1 MRVID
6 RPPTFEA
13 MQLTEENE
21 AEVAA
26 FVGASFRPS
35 TKDSPAGIHDLMQG
49 WTRPMV
55 VGSWVVLT
63 PVLAVILPPEEF
75 AAKYIPAP

>member
-1 MRVID
+1 MRVTD

-13 MQLTEENE
+13 LQLTEDNE
-21 AEVAA
+21 TEVAA

-35 TKDSPAGIHDLMQG
+35 TEDSPAGIHDLMQG
-49 WTRPMV
+49 WTRPIA

-63 PVLAVILPPEEF
+63 PVLAVILTSEEF

>member
-13 MQLTEENE
+13 LQLTETNE
-21 AEVAA
+21 AEMAA
-26 FVGASFRPS
+26 FVGAAFRPS
-35 TKDSPAGIHDLMQG
+35 TEDTPAGIHDLMQE
-49 WTRPMV
+49 WTRPLQ

-63 PVLAVILPPEEF
+63 PVLAVILSAEEF
-75 AAKYIPAP
+75 ATKYVPAP

>member
-6 RPPTFEA
+6 RPPTYEVL
-13 MQLTEENE
+13 QLTDTNE
-21 AEVAA
+21 AEMAA

-35 TKDSPAGIHDLMQG
+35 TEDAPAGIHDLMQG
-49 WTRPMV
+49 WTRPLV

-63 PVLAVILPPEEF
+63 PVLAVILSPEEF
-75 AAKYIPAP
+75 AAKYVPSP